1 MLAAG
6 CEKVKGLRWAIF
18 FVCVVVASYASPRAA
33 YRAICATLR
42 SPRAAHVQSIA
53 WWCRSNAALGPL
65 LDSGLPERQRSC
77 PLRVIWLGEL
87 RRARTTGPAAAG
99 AKLRK
104 LAFVKPLAIADPV
117 QETCG
122 DRGAVKIRAYS
133 YERPGAA
140 SVPISQRRGRVGTK
154 KHLKQGK
161 NAIAATI

>member
-1 MLAAG
+1 MFAAG
-6 CEKVKGLRWAIF
+6 CENVKGLRWAIF
-18 FVCVVVASYASPRAA
+18 CELCVAVASYAITSRG
-33 YRAICATLR
+33 TL
-42 SPRAAHVQSIA
+42 SNQQLWLGA
-53 WWCRSNAALGPL
+53 RSNAALGPL

-140 SVPISQRRGRVGTK
+140 SVPISQHRGRVGTK